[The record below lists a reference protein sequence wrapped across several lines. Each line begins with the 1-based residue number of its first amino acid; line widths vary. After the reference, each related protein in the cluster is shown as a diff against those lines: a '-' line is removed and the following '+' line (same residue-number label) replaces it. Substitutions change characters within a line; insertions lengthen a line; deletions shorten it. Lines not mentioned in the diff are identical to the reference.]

1 MKSKIIELLD
11 KIANGEQPPKIII
24 YKNKRYWYVNKEK
37 DYYLDA
43 DYDEALFDS
52 YVITDI
58 LTDEVEILETTIK
71 PELGSIICYKE
82 GETNSSGYLGVV
94 EKINEDGSVCLKE
107 QQTTVNNCN
116 YVPKVSPDA
125 MLHFTEIEKADDKK
139 DKLKVTLNCIRDSET
154 IFGGEY
160 YIIHS
165 DFINEII
172 EVLNEK
178 CQK

>member
-1 MKSKIIELLD
+1 MKTTIYELLGMIKD
-11 KIANGEQPPKIII
+11 DNIPQRIIFKGQI
-24 YKNKRYWYVNKEK
+24 YEYVESAE
-37 DYYLDA
+37 DYYNEE
-43 DYDEALFDS
+43 YGYIFDE
-52 YVITDI
+52 YVLKSI
-58 LTDEVEILETTIK
+58 LNEEVEILETTIK

-154 IFGGEY
+154 ILGGEY
-160 YIIHS
+160 YVIHS

-172 EVLNEK
+172 DVLNEK